1 MSWLVHLRRPSTNRF
16 KAPIA
21 GTTEHPLSSIGLEML
36 AYDENAYSH
45 ENIPTMKSGTATLTT
60 QPSLTRNFF
69 ITG

>member
-1 MSWLVHLRRPSTNRF
+1 
-16 KAPIA
+16 
-21 GTTEHPLSSIGLEML
+21 ML

-69 ITG
+69 IAG